1 MFRAVGLCLAATLTL
16 AHTTFA
22 ATITVNAGGD
32 LQAAIDAAKPGD
44 TIVLQAGATF
54 TGPFRLRAKGGTS
67 FITIQSTPSTGLPLA
82 GVRISPLA
90 APLLAKIK
98 SSTAGSAM
106 RTDAGATY
114 WRGRP
119 PQIFPGTPPSSPNP
133 GGVGGGGARPRPVS
147 GVAPDPRA
155 G

>member
-114 WRGRP
+114 WRLRP
-119 PQIFPGTPPSSPNP
+119 LQFFPGSPTSRPNP
-133 GGVGGGGARPRPVS
+133 VGVGGGGLGPENVVSRPP
-147 GVAPDPRA
+147 PPR
-155 G
+155 